1 MQNVPN
7 TSAIKN
13 WHEQDRPREKALHK
27 GLDALS
33 DSEIIA
39 ILLAT
44 GTKDRSALD
53 LARDLLALADNNLD
67 LLGKKPLA
75 DFCKVKGMGP
85 AKAMILSAAIELGR
99 RRSAVL
105 PDPVTIFT
113 SSSETFRFL
122 GSRLYDLPHEEFWVL
137 YLNKGNR
144 LIQAV
149 QQFKGG
155 MASVSTDA
163 RIIMR
168 KSIEVGAQ
176 CIILAHNH
184 PSGRAVPSQ
193 ADIDFTRKVKEA
205 CRVFDFILLD
215 HVIIAG
221 KNYYSFADQ
230 GVL

>member
-1 MQNVPN
+1 LTPLFLNLSYELTLYIYEKFPTMQNVPN

-67 LLGKKPLA
+67 LLGKKPLT
-75 DFCKVKGMGP
+75 DFCKIRGMGP
-85 AKAMILSAAIELGR
+85 AKALVLAAAIELGR

-113 SSSETFRFL
+113 SSAETFRFL
-122 GSRLYDLPHEEFWVL
+122 GSQALRSATRGVLGALP
-137 YLNKGNR
+137 
-144 LIQAV
+144 
-149 QQFKGG
+149 QQGQ
-155 MASVSTDA
+155 S
-163 RIIMR
+163 
-168 KSIEVGAQ
+168 
-176 CIILAHNH
+176 AH
-184 PSGRAVPSQ
+184 PGRAT
-193 ADIDFTRKVKEA
+193 I
-205 CRVFDFILLD
+205 
-215 HVIIAG
+215 
-221 KNYYSFADQ
+221 
-230 GVL
+230 